1 MDKGGFYD
9 RQQLFWKE
17 IEKFTVVCAAAP
29 PGGGRSVLC

>member
-1 MDKGGFYD
+1 MEKGGFYD
-9 RQQLFWKE
+9 RHQFFWKE